1 MSLEVGETAAVEY
14 PVARGVDGKPLG
26 CSVDR
31 QGLRNTLLAAVEVL
45 GSHMAG
51 YYPGRSLEVRA
62 VVLAAQG
69 RGGFAGGGHHHMA
82 AAAVAAAAAFL
93 LVVHRMAG
101 AASLEGGRKSRG
113 CRLVVARD
121 YMTVAARCYMTVI
134 ATDCM
139 IVIARDYM
147 IVVER
152 YCMIAVGGSFGRKD
166 SADVVDMREV
176 SGLHFDHNF
185 AAGAEAGDIECV
197 WCRWVGTKLAVPLRC
212 ILLRVCYV
220 VNSQNFLLAIDIYR

>member
-1 MSLEVGETAAVEY
+1 MSLEVGETAAVEN
-14 PVARGVDGKPLG
+14 PVAHGADGKPLG

-31 QGLRNTLLAAVEVL
+31 QGLRNTRLAAVEVL

-51 YYPGRSLEVRA
+51 YSPGRSLEVRA

-69 RGGFAGGGHHHMA
+69 RGGFAAGCHHHMA
-82 AAAVAAAAAFL
+82 AVVVAAAAAFL
-93 LVVHRMAG
+93 LVLHRMAG
-101 AASLEGGRKSRG
+101 AASLAGVRKSQG

-121 YMTVAARCYMTVI
+121 YMAVAARDYMTVI
-134 ATDCM
+134 A
-139 IVIARDYM
+139 RGYM

-152 YCMIAVGGSFGRKD
+152 DCMIAVGGSFGRKD
-166 SADVVDMREV
+166 SADVVDMRVV

-185 AAGAEAGDIECV
+185 AAGAEAADIEYV
-197 WCRWVGTKLAVPLRC
+197 WCRWVGTKSAVPLRC